1 MLEAPFFTR
10 LTDAL
15 RLHAPAS
22 AVEDA
27 LRAVA
32 GLVASPEAVARA
44 AAAVRLHELVR
55 SSLQTA
61 VLVGGLFAVFAVAE
75 RLAGRGTRW
84 ASRVFAQDVTYAI
97 FYQGG
102 FYAILVWAAI
112 ANAVEPR
119 LDALRIGAL
128 ARLPGPV
135 HWVLYW
141 VAVDFITY
149 WWHRLLHSWGPLWAI
164 HSVHH
169 TQEEMSFISS
179 YRLHPV
185 EQVAQNL
192 LMVAPL
198 LVMGVPT
205 WRWLPLY
212 ATMVLFEA
220 AQHSALPW
228 DFGRAHR
235 VFVSPVFHAV
245 HHSADPRH
253 HNRNFAK
260 ILSLWDFVF
269 GTGVQEAA
277 PPTRLGVDGLPVP
290 RTLGAQLA
298 APFRILW
305 RSDRMGGPSAIGAAA
320 RAATSAPA
328 TGTRPS

>member
-10 LTDAL
+10 ITDVL
-15 RLHAPAS
+15 RLHAPATAIES
-22 AVEDA
+22 G
-27 LRAVA
+27 LRAAA
-32 GLVASPEAVARA
+32 GLVAPPETVARVA
-44 AAAVRLHELVR
+44 GAIQLHDLVR
-55 SSLQTA
+55 STLQTG
-61 VLVGGLFAVFAVAE
+61 VLVGGLFVVFAMVE
-75 RLAGRGTRW
+75 HVAGRGTRW
-84 ASRVFAQDVTYAI
+84 RSRVFAQDVAYAF

-119 LDALRIGAL
+119 LDVLRIGAL

-135 HWVLYW
+135 HWLLYW
-141 VAVDFITY
+141 IVVDFITY

-192 LMVAPL
+192 LMVVPL

-212 ATMVLFEA
+212 ATMALFEA

-228 DFGRAHR
+228 DYGRAHR
-235 VFVSPVFHAV
+235 LFVSPVFHAV

-260 ILSLWDFVF
+260 ILSLWDFLF

-277 PPTRLGVDGLPVP
+277 PPARLGVDGLPVP
-290 RTLGAQLA
+290 RTIGAQLA
-298 APFRILW
+298 APFRIW
-305 RSDRMGGPSAIGAAA
+305 SRRDRMEGVSPIGAAA
-320 RAATSAPA
+320 RAVPPTPATS
-328 TGTRPS
+328 TRPS